1 MTMKK
6 LFGTVV
12 PIITPFT
19 VEDRI
24 DVDSLNN
31 LTEYIIEGG
40 LQCLYPC
47 GTTGEMLLL
56 DPDERMLIL
65 ETVIKKA
72 GGRIPVFAQAG
83 AMTLKDT
90 VKLARHAVSAGAD
103 GIGVVTPSYFK
114 LSDDGLVDY
123 YTAVAE
129 SVPEDF
135 PVYLYAIPQNAVND
149 INLSTA
155 AQIASACKNVVGIK
169 YSFPDMTR
177 IQEFM
182 TINRGDFSVLVGPDH
197 LFHAVCAAG
206 GDGTVSGNAMILREH
221 YAALWNAIQSGDNKL
236 SSVIQRRTNMLN
248 NILCR
253 KNNISAYKSILCRKG
268 IIASSHMRAPMESLT
283 DSEVAM
289 MAAELEMNHY
299 TEVLL

>member
-1 MTMKK
+1 MKK

-19 VEDRI
+19 EEDRI
-24 DVDSLNN
+24 DVESLNN
-31 LTEYIIEGG
+31 LTEYVIEGG

-56 DPDERMLIL
+56 NPDERMMVL
-65 ETVIKKA
+65 ETVLKKTA
-72 GGRIPVFAQAG
+72 GRIPVFAQVG

-90 VKLARHAVSAGAD
+90 TALARHAVSAGAD

-123 YTAVAE
+123 YTAVAR

-149 INLSTA
+149 INRSA
-155 AQIASACKNVVGIK
+155 ADRIAAACKNVVGIK
-169 YSFPDMTR
+169 YSFPDITR

-182 TINRGDFSVLVGPDH
+182 TINGGDFSVLVGPDH
-197 LFHAVCAAG
+197 LFHAVCAVG

-221 YAALWNAIQSGDNKL
+221 YAALWNAIKSGDNKL
-236 SSVIQRRTNMLN
+236 SAKIQRRTNMLN

-253 KNNISAYKSILCRKG
+253 KNNISAYKSILRKEG
-268 IIASSHMRAPMESLT
+268 VIRSAHMRAPMETLS
-283 DSEVAM
+283 DNEVDM
-289 MAAELEMNHY
+289 MVAELGMNHY
-299 TEVLL
+299 REVIL

>member
-1 MTMKK
+1 MKK
-6 LFGTVV
+6 LYGTVV

-19 VEDRI
+19 GEDRI
-24 DVDSLNN
+24 DVESLNN
-31 LTEYIIEGG
+31 LTEYVIEGG

-56 DPDERMLIL
+56 TPDERMLVL
-65 ETVIKKA
+65 ETVIKKTA
-72 GGRIPVFAQAG
+72 GRIPVFAQAG

-90 VKLARHAVSAGAD
+90 IELARHAVKAGAD

-123 YTAVAE
+123 YTAVAG

-155 AQIASACKNVVGIK
+155 ERIAAACKNVVGIK

-182 TINRGDFSVLVGPDH
+182 TINRGEFSVLVGPDH
-197 LFHAVCAAG
+197 LYHAVCAVG

-221 YAALWNAIQSGDNKL
+221 YAALWNAISSGDNKL
-236 SSVIQRRTNMLN
+236 SAKIQRRTNVLN
-248 NILCR
+248 HILCR
-253 KNNISAYKSILCRKG
+253 KNNISAYKSLLCREG
-268 IIASSHMRAPMESLT
+268 IIRSARMRAPMESLS
-283 DSEVAM
+283 DGEVEM
-289 MAAELEMNHY
+289 MALELKTNRY
-299 TEVLL
+299 REVIL